1 MLLALAGRWESG
13 NVHIGQQGSVL
24 GLPMDHLKIDELKKA
39 RNDSNVS
46 NEYANLLCDMK
57 TVYHFV
63 VIIDKTR
70 GIKLL
75 INNTLDNLNV

>member
-39 RNDSNVS
+39 RNDSMYQMNTPT
-46 NEYANLLCDMK
+46 Y
-57 TVYHFV
+57 Y
-63 VIIDKTR
+63 VI
-70 GIKLL
+70 
-75 INNTLDNLNV
+75 